1 MLLFLVLRFPK
12 LRLLLLITHHLLI
25 ICPMHVNRI
34 RDLTS
39 MLATLEFV
47 VTEFRAHAKCGL
59 LLLVAEL
66 RLLMLLCCLLLLLCT
81 NLLLL
86 CLSYSFEFLFV
97 PFNYHSLLRVV

>member
-1 MLLFLVLRFPK
+1 
-12 LRLLLLITHHLLI
+12 
-25 ICPMHVNRI
+25 MHVNRI

-39 MLATLEFV
+39 VLATLEFV

-66 RLLMLLCCLLLLLCT
+66 RLLLLLLLLVLLCCLLLLLCT

>member
-1 MLLFLVLRFPK
+1 
-12 LRLLLLITHHLLI
+12 
-25 ICPMHVNRI
+25 MHVNRI

-39 MLATLEFV
+39 VLATLEFV

-66 RLLMLLCCLLLLLCT
+66 RLLLLLLVLLCCLLLLLCT